1 MSLSSVGKV
10 ATDRRAPIAC
20 IKGGHVCMST
30 RMPARDVASLE
41 VHAPTTKGE
50 VVVLVAARA
59 ITICVSGSS
68 SCARATTEL
77 MVYAVSLL
85 PAPAAL
91 PRSAPIRSSS
101 APPILPCVCLGDLL
115 APLAPNMLSKPAVL
129 LVALLK
135 SAWCRTDLDA
145 PLAAVDSMW
154 ADWVAR
160 GVCRT
165 RTLRNLR
172 TARSKYAPCTSKAAA
187 GHDTRRSAISR
198 ADRTRTLSICRNSAP
213 LPLPLEPL
221 TFPDLAPQPAVA
233 STYNSSSSISSSK
246 RSSKDVS
253 SPARASPSHKLATDG
268 GTLPSRFSSGSGL
281 TYVPWKRFR
290 AKDVRTADFMRGFQ
304 RTGSRYPRT
313 KCSRV
318 LKMSHKSSSKWAMTC
333 VLGPGQGRG
342 PILRPPR
349 PFASLAFLGRGFPS
363 ASYPSA
369 SQNAS
374 RPVALAVSLLLI
386 CFSGT
391 FSS

>member
-1 MSLSSVGKV
+1 MHQVDAVVPNTRPSCASTELKPKQVSS
-10 ATDRRAPIAC
+10 RRASSGPYAQ
-20 IKGGHVCMST
+20 
-30 RMPARDVASLE
+30 
-41 VHAPTTKGE
+41 GE

-172 TARSKYAPCTSKAAA
+172 TARSKYAPCTVS
-187 GHDTRRSAISR
+187 HRRQ
-198 ADRTRTLSICRNSAP
+198 TMLGGP
-213 LPLPLEPL
+213 LARHELKESLP
-221 TFPDLAPQPAVA
+221 
-233 STYNSSSSISSSK
+233 
-246 RSSKDVS
+246 
-253 SPARASPSHKLATDG
+253 
-268 GTLPSRFSSGSGL
+268 
-281 TYVPWKRFR
+281 
-290 AKDVRTADFMRGFQ
+290 
-304 RTGSRYPRT
+304 
-313 KCSRV
+313 
-318 LKMSHKSSSKWAMTC
+318 AMTQE
-333 VLGPGQGRG
+333 GQ
-342 PILRPPR
+342 
-349 PFASLAFLGRGFPS
+349 
-363 ASYPSA
+363 
-369 SQNAS
+369 Q
-374 RPVALAVSLLLI
+374 PVALEVQEREAQTRKRMGS
-386 CFSGT
+386 
-391 FSS
+391 